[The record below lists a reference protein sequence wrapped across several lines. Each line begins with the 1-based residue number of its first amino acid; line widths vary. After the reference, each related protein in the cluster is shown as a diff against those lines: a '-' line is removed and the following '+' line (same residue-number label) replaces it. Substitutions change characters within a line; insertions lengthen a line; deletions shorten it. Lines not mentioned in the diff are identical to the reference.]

1 MSNSH
6 VRVGRPVIGVDL
18 EADGDWEDSQREP
31 SLAQHPSIFH
41 LWSKCFIQVPFT
53 YLSYPAQT
61 AAFNTTKPIVDY
73 NHLRNTSGTNP
84 LIKVKPKL
92 IQFFKKQLSQ
102 STALLYEYKSEFYIS
117 DQIKKSFILDQPKSG
132 RQKSKSK
139 FFYNVWIFVDRKKQQ
154 LNLVSLKS
162 FDFFWSVWYLDI
174 YGIFFS
180 GQSVLKLSK
189 SWWSPCRSN
198 TISWCI

>member
-41 LWSKCFIQVPFT
+41 LWSKCSIT
-53 YLSYPAQT
+53 YYLSYPDQT
-61 AAFNTTKPIVDY
+61 AAFNTTKPILDY
-73 NHLRNTSGTNP
+73 NHLWNRYNSISGTTQ

-139 FFYNVWIFVDRKKQQ
+139 FFYNVWILVDRKKQQ

-162 FDFFWSVWYLDI
+162 FDFFWLVWYLDI

-180 GQSVLKLSK
+180 GHYVLKLSK
-189 SWWSPCRSN
+189 SW
-198 TISWCI
+198 